1 MKKLKLI
8 KPLTLGQIKSE
19 QYKLYKLSKINID
32 SNKIKKFYKKLIFYI
47 YFPFVRAWYEC
58 RDWKTLLILF
68 LVNAFYSSPIWL
80 GLSLGIIFHNPAL
93 IAIGTTWQIIYN
105 LPIWFPL
112 CLITTFKIKEV
123 FNI

>member
-1 MKKLKLI
+1 MKKLKLM
-8 KPLTLGQIKSE
+8 KSLTLGQIKSE
-19 QYKLYKLSKINID
+19 QYKLDKLSKININ
-32 SNKIKKFYKKLIFYI
+32 SNKIKRFYKKLIFYI
-47 YFPFVRAWYEC
+47 YFPFVRAWNEC

-80 GLSLGIIFHNPAL
+80 GLSLGIIFHNPTL

>member
-8 KPLTLGQIKSE
+8 KPLTLGQIKTQ
-19 QYKLYKLSKINID
+19 QYKINKLCYISIEN
-32 SNKIKKFYKKLIFYI
+32 NKIKRISKKVLFYI
-47 YFPFVRAWYEC
+47 YFPFVQAWYEC
-58 RDWKTLLILF
+58 RNWKTLFILF

-80 GLSLGIIFHNPAL
+80 GLSLGIIFHNPTL

-112 CLITTFKIKEV
+112 CLITTFKIKKV